1 MNTIVQKMIAAGAGL
16 FLTTNV
22 AVCGTLIYSDA
33 TTDTGNSLNF
43 VNGTTIGS
51 EVVMAGAAS
60 FDTLTS
66 FAFEYYSPDAT
77 FSGAVTMNVI
87 LSANDGPLNGYGY
100 YDTPGTSLFN
110 SGSFTL
116 KTPQQNGYGS
126 YATLNFDLS
135 GSPIT
140 VPKDFTLAID
150 VAGLAVGDTV
160 AVELFEQPTVG
171 SNYGDYWWNDGT
183 GWRLNAL
190 AGTETG
196 FGAIFAVPDPASTA
210 MLLGSALSCL
220 ALLRRKMS

>member
-100 YDTPGTSLFN
+100 YDTPGTFFS
-110 SGSFTL
+110 
-116 KTPQQNGYGS
+116 
-126 YATLNFDLS
+126 
-135 GSPIT
+135 T
-140 VPKDFTLAID
+140 V
-150 VAGLAVGDTV
+150 V
-160 AVELFEQPTVG
+160 
-171 SNYGDYWWNDGT
+171 
-183 GWRLNAL
+183 RL
-190 AGTETG
+190 
-196 FGAIFAVPDPASTA
+196 
-210 MLLGSALSCL
+210 
-220 ALLRRKMS
+220 LLRLRSKMAMAAMRRSILTCQDHP

>member
-1 MNTIVQKMIAAGAGL
+1 MKTIVQKMIAVGTGL
-16 FLTTNV
+16 FLTTN
-22 AVCGTLIYSDA
+22 AVVYGTTIYSDS

-43 VNGTTIGS
+43 VTGTTIGD

-60 FDTLTS
+60 SYALTS
-66 FAFEYYSPDAT
+66 FSFEYYSPNST
-77 FSGAVTMNVI
+77 FSGAVTMDVM
-87 LSANDGPLNGYGY
+87 LYANNGPLNSYGY
-100 YDTPGTSLFN
+100 FNTPVTSLFN

-160 AVELFEQPTVG
+160 GVELFSSPTVG
-171 SNYGDYWWNDGT
+171 SNYGDYWWDDGT

-210 MLLGSALSCL
+210 MLLGAALSGL
-220 ALLRRKMS
+220 ALLRRKLS